1 MLSEIAL
8 YIIIKQMYLYLLVV
22 HLLVLLLNVFTYC
35 FSFIKQIMVFILSD
49 QLNNKVYSVTLSSS
63 IIVK

>member
-1 MLSEIAL
+1 M
-8 YIIIKQMYLYLLVV
+8 KQMYLYLLVA
-22 HLLVLLLNVFTYC
+22 HLLFVLLNVFTYC

-63 IIVK
+63 VIFHQNNLTMI